1 MGKMGKIT
9 AREVAL
15 CGVMIA
21 VIEVCKGVMAGIPNI
36 ELTSF
41 WIIMFTTFYGKLMW
55 FVIPAFVLIE
65 AFLYGINIWVVSY
78 IYVWPILA
86 VLTWFVKKHAS
97 AVNYSLLS
105 GGYGL
110 VFGFLSVLPTIVI
123 GTSEGG
129 IMNGLRVAF
138 TWWVAGIPWDVV
150 HCIGNFVLML
160 VLYKPVHSVLMRVKE
175 DLR

>member
-1 MGKMGKIT
+1 MKKIGNIT

-41 WIIMFTTFYGKLMW
+41 WVIMFTTFFGKLMW

-65 AFLYGINIWVVSY
+65 AFLYGVNIWVISY
-78 IYVWPILA
+78 TYVWPILA
-86 VLTWFVKKHAS
+86 ILTWFMRKKS
-97 AVNYSLLS
+97 SVFQYSLLS
-105 GGYGL
+105 GAYGL
-110 VFGFLSVLPTIVI
+110 VFGALSVLPTIVI
-123 GTSEGG
+123 GASDGG
-129 IMNGLRVAF
+129 IMNGFRVAF

-150 HCIGNFVLML
+150 HCIGNFVLMM
-160 VLYKPVHSVLMRVKE
+160 VLYKPVYSVLKRLKE
-175 DLR
+175 DL